1 MYDPRPG
8 LAANGIQPIFQ
19 RSVVQ
24 ILGQRIQRSVVRGQ
38 PDQVV
43 TRFFGSGFI
52 IHKKVQENKFLVIT
66 CRHVIEDVNN
76 ANNDEHLMV
85 RLPGTHLD
93 APAYAHQY
101 LKKPDVQVIS
111 VHVPPQTMISVNQFP
126 CVVFSPQPAAV
137 GTLVTLMGYYNPI
150 NLPLYLNRQGPLLA
164 IEPSAYGGYIVGPP
178 DHTEHDGIVVQ
189 HNCFGI
195 RGASGGPLIR
205 FDTHCAIGVFTGTT
219 YGIGEAASTECVRR
233 LLGRWLESNGVGIND
248 TDTIQTRLDKCAEL
262 NLY

>member
-19 RSVVQ
+19 R
-24 ILGQRIQRSVVRGQ
+24 
-38 PDQVV
+38 
-43 TRFFGSGFI
+43 
-52 IHKKVQENKFLVIT
+52 
-66 CRHVIEDVNN
+66 
-76 ANNDEHLMV
+76 
-85 RLPGTHLD
+85 
-93 APAYAHQY
+93 
-101 LKKPDVQVIS
+101 
-111 VHVPPQTMISVNQFP
+111 
-126 CVVFSPQPAAV
+126 
-137 GTLVTLMGYYNPI
+137 
-150 NLPLYLNRQGPLLA
+150 
-164 IEPSAYGGYIVGPP
+164 GPP